1 MPKQPQ
7 QPRDRK
13 PGHAAE
19 PIGAQE
25 ATALTGGILAC
36 FAHPDD
42 ETFGSGGTLARCA
55 GEGLRVDLAC
65 ATRGEVGEISDPAL
79 ATKETLAQVREQ
91 ELRCACRELGVHG
104 LHLLGYRDSGMAG
117 TPENDHPQALC
128 NASAKEVVGKLVAL
142 IRTLRPV
149 VVLTFDPHGGYGHP
163 DHVAIH
169 HFATESFRAAAD
181 PNRFPDH
188 AGTHQ
193 AARLYYSAIPRERIR
208 QMMEYA
214 AAAGTP
220 FDLGSIPL
228 EEMGIPEEAITT
240 EVTLS
245 SYAEIKRRAMQ
256 CHRTQMGPVSPFASL
271 PPEALQEFLGREFFI
286 RAYPPLEPGPTR
298 EAWLL
303 P

>member
-1 MPKQPQ
+1 MPKKPQP
-7 QPRDRK
+7 PIDRK

-19 PIGAQE
+19 LGGSQE
-25 ATALTGGILAC
+25 APALTGGILAC

-42 ETFGSGGTLARCA
+42 ETFGCGGTLARCA
-55 GEGLRVDLAC
+55 GEGRRVDLAC

-117 TPENDHPQALC
+117 TPENGHPQALC
-128 NASAKEVVGKLVAL
+128 NASASEVVGQLVAL

-169 HFATESFRAAAD
+169 HFATEAFRAAAD

-188 AGTHQ
+188 AGIHQ
-193 AARLYYSAIPRERIR
+193 ATRLYYSAIPRERIR

-228 EEMGIPEEAITT
+228 EEMGIPEGAITT

-256 CHRTQMGPVSPFASL
+256 CHRTQMGPVSPFDSL

-298 EAWLL
+298 EEWLF